1 MQLGGFLPG
10 LLQLVILNRHLVA
23 DNHNKRTGP
32 GRPRPPWRSGIARH
46 QGGVIF
52 LHRIYPLCV
61 ERFQSSHDLIE
72 PKALLGKP
80 EILKASGT
88 IMALLLVAVLL
99 LEWVGVSLEHKSG
112 WGKTVISRPSS
123 GIEDRGFL
131 NTKRWARPDDNLI
144 LWLFVVSNAI
154 TPRSWRGVI
163 VYLRLFRR
171 KEATF
176 ARPKAA
182 PCGRARY

>member
-1 MQLGGFLPG
+1 M
-10 LLQLVILNRHLVA
+10 
-23 DNHNKRTGP
+23 
-32 GRPRPPWRSGIARH
+32 
-46 QGGVIF
+46 IF

-61 ERFQSSHDLIE
+61 KRFQSSHDLIE

-88 IMALLLVAVLL
+88 IMALLLVAALL
-99 LEWVGVSLEHKSG
+99 LEWIGVCLEHRSG
-112 WGKTVISRPSS
+112 WERTKISRPSS
-123 GIEDRGFL
+123 GTEDRVLL
-131 NTKRWARPDDNLI
+131 NTKRWARPDDHLI

-176 ARPKAA
+176 ARPKGA
-182 PCGRARY
+182 PSGRARY